1 MADNNHFKVYEGVDE
16 LYIKFKWSRAAGIA
30 IGIFATFWNGFLLTW
45 YTEAWAGGAP
55 LIAFLFPILH
65 LAAGIFIGHQALSML
80 FNHTEI
86 TVRQG
91 QLSIEHRPIP
101 AFKGAKYYPTAEIDQ
116 FYIKQKTG
124 SKGRKYYEFRCKM
137 IDGKDIKLISQNGM
151 SVDKMQELEE
161 KLERYIGIMDQPIKG
176 EYGKA
181 LPTFSQD
188 KLLLPRRQRK
198 TDLPQAAR
206 FVYGLRPNQHM
217 ILHDENLTVRHVTQF
232 DWKDGN
238 TDKLIQ
244 LTDELD
250 KEHLIYLKQNR
261 GIISAAK
268 EREMNVLET
277 QHISFDI
284 HQAPHKIEV
293 KGELYLLEQLMEG
306 KSFLSNTDGPGQANV
321 WIYQSLDQQTYI
333 RITENERLLKWHQGT
348 PLLLREILPAEYR
361 ALDRMDGY
369 DQEDF
374 V

>member
-1 MADNNHFKVYEGVDE
+1 
-16 LYIKFKWSRAAGIA
+16 
-30 IGIFATFWNGFLLTW
+30 
-45 YTEAWAGGAP
+45 
-55 LIAFLFPILH
+55 
-65 LAAGIFIGHQALSML
+65 
-80 FNHTEI
+80 
-86 TVRQG
+86 
-91 QLSIEHRPIP
+91 
-101 AFKGAKYYPTAEIDQ
+101 
-116 FYIKQKTG
+116 
-124 SKGRKYYEFRCKM
+124 M

-176 EYGKA
+176 EYGKT

-244 LTDELD
+244 LTDELE

-277 QHISFDI
+277 QHISFDT

-361 ALDRMDGY
+361 TLDRMDEY